1 MISFHIFSHSVLD
14 ILCVF
19 YTSCTSPFQ
28 EHMWL
33 VITDLDSAGPESW
46 RGQRGTIQVTDMM
59 CAKAQG

>member
-1 MISFHIFSHSVLD
+1 
-14 ILCVF
+14 
-19 YTSCTSPFQ
+19 
-28 EHMWL
+28 MWL